1 MDSECAVC
9 YCEQA
14 TCKLVCNHSF
24 CKTCVKTWYQ
34 KSDEPT
40 CPMCRRVMY
49 FKGLHKLSEK
59 WEDERIEKLNEEAFN
74 TAFDAI
80 FEEGSDYSESEEDS
94 EEDSDWETSSEYS
107 DESTWNEGDT
117 HILFNHPETWKYDL
131 LFNTETMAYE
141 ESSSPRSMFQFPT
154 GRQLPGYV
162 VQSESESSEVES
174 EFGSDYL
181 IDSIIKLQAAYQKA
195 LRTYTDIP
203 SYLEDDNYLFF
214 DIDEGDTGNF
224 ITEDDIF
231 PHEKNLF
238 VSKHSGMIQNKRTG
252 SRVPPKGDNSYTI
265 VVLVEC

>member
-40 CPMCRRVMY
+40 CPMCRHVMY
-49 FKGLHKLSEK
+49 FKGLYKISEK
-59 WEDERIEKLNEEAFN
+59 WEDERVDKLNEEAFN

-94 EEDSDWETSSEYS
+94 DSDSDWETSSEYS
-107 DESTWNEGDT
+107 DWGNWEESNA
-117 HILFNHPETWKYDL
+117 HLLFNDPETWTLPKRDTWS
-131 LFNTETMAYE
+131 F
-141 ESSSPRSMFQFPT
+141 SSS
-154 GRQLPGYV
+154 
-162 VQSESESSEVES
+162 ES
-174 EFGSDYL
+174 EFGNGCHL
-181 IDSIIKLQAAYQKA
+181 IQSIIKLQSAYQKA

-214 DIDEGDTGNF
+214 NIDEGDTVNF

>member
-94 EEDSDWETSSEYS
+94 ESDSDWETSSEYS
-107 DESTWNEGDT
+107 EESTWDEGDT
-117 HILFNHPETWKYDL
+117 HILFNDPKTWK
-131 LFNTETMAYE
+131 YE
-141 ESSSPRSMFQFPT
+141 ESSSPRSMFQFPD

-162 VQSESESSEVES
+162 LRSDSLSESESSEVES
-174 EFGSDYL
+174 EFGNGNYL

-195 LRTYTDIP
+195 LRSDVDIP

-224 ITEDDIF
+224 VTEDDVF
-231 PHEKNLF
+231 SHEKNLF

-265 VVLVEC
+265 VFLVEC

>member
-49 FKGLHKLSEK
+49 FKGLHKISEK

-80 FEEGSDYSESEEDS
+80 FEEGSDYSDSEDS
-94 EEDSDWETSSEYS
+94 EDSDWETSSESES
-107 DESTWNEGDT
+107 DTDDWNNESNIHG
-117 HILFNHPETWKYDL
+117 LFNDVWEAFQEDQ
-131 LFNTETMAYE
+131 EVDD
-141 ESSSPRSMFQFPT
+141 SSS
-154 GRQLPGYV
+154 
-162 VQSESESSEVES
+162 SEISSEETISEVES
-174 EFGSDYL
+174 DSDYW
-181 IDSIIKLQAAYQKA
+181 IKSIIKLQAAYKKA
-195 LRTYTDIP
+195 LKLYIDIP
-203 SYLEDDNYLFF
+203 RYLDSENYLFV
-214 DIDEGDTGNF
+214 DINQFEGIFIMDEY
-224 ITEDDIF
+224 DDVF

-265 VVLVEC
+265 VLLVEC